1 MHRPVSLGLASLAF
15 ALVTSLGSQAAA
27 QGTMAPSQ
35 QPPPLPPAE
44 PAATPTQ
51 PPPRQ
56 PPPPPPA
63 TSTSEPPPEEA
74 HKGEAPPA
82 RTGFQIALRTGV
94 SVPLGELDKGEN
106 MSDAFT
112 PQWPI
117 IADIGFKVIP
127 QLFLGGYVGIAVGGA
142 GDTFKKACDA
152 ASVDCIAVGGRIGLQ
167 AQFHFIPD
175 GKWNPWVGYGIGYEL
190 AGVSGSKANNKV
202 SAAVAGV
209 EFAHLM
215 AGADFRVNKTVGI
228 GPFAD
233 FAIGQY
239 TIATLETTLAGVS
252 QKRDGDIQNTALHEW
267 LTLGV
272 KITFFP

>member
-1 MHRPVSLGLASLAF
+1 MHRPVSLALASLAI
-15 ALVTSLGSQAAA
+15 ALVTSLASEAAA
-27 QGTMAPSQ
+27 QGTMTPAQ
-35 QPPPLPPAE
+35 QPPPLPAGE

-51 PPPRQ
+51 PPPVQ
-56 PPPPPPA
+56 PTAPA
-63 TSTSEPPPEEA
+63 QATTEPPEGSQQP
-74 HKGEAPPA
+74 KEAPPG

-94 SVPLGELDKGEN
+94 AIPLGELDKGES

-142 GDTFKKACDA
+142 GDAFKKACDA
-152 ASVDCIAVGGRIGLQ
+152 ANVDCLAVGGRIGIQ
-167 AQFHFIPD
+167 AQYHFIPD
-175 GKWNPWVGYGIGYEL
+175 GRWNPWVGYGIGYEL

-215 AGADFRVNKTVGI
+215 AGADYRISKTVGI

-239 TIATLETTLAGVS
+239 TIATIETTTALGGT
-252 QKRDGDIQNTALHEW
+252 QKRDGDIQNTSLHQW
-267 LTLGV
+267 LLIGA